1 MRVEVTIAPVEVR
14 EVTVEAGS
22 YEEAKA
28 LAESQIPDG
37 WRPLQWMV
45 ERD

>member
-1 MRVEVTIAPVEVR
+1 MRVEVTVAPSGIR
-14 EVTVEAGS
+14 EITVEADN
-22 YEEAKA
+22 YEAAKE
-28 LAESQIPDG
+28 LAEAQIPDG